1 MRGAL
6 LGLAA
11 LLVGCGDGY
20 RDRNAYAVNLTDTGL
35 FAPATLQVPL
45 GASVTF
51 HNAGTQPR
59 EVFYQPGD
67 LRVSQ
72 SRPPGAPNLTP
83 HTARPANAAP
93 WRSGVLYPGES
104 WTHTFTQPG
113 AYVFQSPYAAGFP
126 GTPNTAADAYGE
138 VQGQQSNFADQ
149 RPVQVPAGVV
159 TVEPVR
165 TGQPGDTASDPRQ
178 NPPFPAPAAPP
189 GGNE

>member
-20 RDRNAYAVNLTDTGL
+20 RDRNAFNIDLTDTGL
-35 FAPATLQVPL
+35 FAPASLRIPL

-59 EVFYQPGD
+59 EVFYPPGD

-72 SRPPGAPNLTP
+72 SRPPGAPDLTSN
-83 HTARPANAAP
+83 TAPPANAVP
-93 WRSGVLYPGES
+93 WRSGTLYPGES
-104 WTHTFTQPG
+104 WTHTFTQSG
-113 AYVFQSPYAAGFP
+113 AYVFESPYAAGFT
-126 GTPNTAADAYGE
+126 GAPNTAVDAYGG
-138 VQGQQSNFADQ
+138 VQGQPFADQ
-149 RPVQVPAGVV
+149 RPVQVPAGVI
-159 TVEPVR
+159 TVETVR
-165 TGQPGDTASDPRQ
+165 AGQRGGAAGD
-178 NPPFPAPAAPP
+178 P